1 LPFTMPEKLFTTLI
15 MLIGFI
21 LLVGVMIGGWSSI
34 LTNNFMSEAMFVHRV
49 KTVNACLVS
58 TAVGRITYI
67 VLAQT

>member
-1 LPFTMPEKLFTTLI
+1 M

-58 TAVGRITYI
+58 TPMSPGFSVYTRYY
-67 VLAQT
+67 VM